1 VNDEFTTGDGIRTA
15 LYVMRAYLESG
26 ASSMTSFAAGVGKT
40 PQIIASAYVGAGS
53 RYNRQDLVEMENR
66 LHHNHPGLSR
76 ANLRYSGTEPL
87 FRVMLESYG
96 QQTEQDLARIAWE
109 ICRDAQQHAMIE
121 DGMIDIL
128 NCTNGGVIS
137 PSAGW

>member
-1 VNDEFTTGDGIRTA
+1 
-15 LYVMRAYLESG
+15 
-26 ASSMTSFAAGVGKT
+26 
-40 PQIIASAYVGAGS
+40 
-53 RYNRQDLVEMENR
+53 
-66 LHHNHPGLSR
+66 
-76 ANLRYSGTEPL
+76 
-87 FRVMLESYG
+87 VMLESYG